1 MPCKLGK
8 IEIPDAA
15 SLADVLRVLRAEGA
29 QVQTVIC
36 SKERF
41 ASVAAASS
49 WCRSH
54 GFRTDKVDETDES
67 FRFRQFDPG
76 DCAEGGLDN
85 GETFSTIRIDDGVQ
99 GVVCKKK
106 AGRSW
111 TRRGIRGRGRAV
123 PFEPGEVHYALFEM
137 EARRVS
143 QDETLLD
150 VTGERGE
157 DDEKKK
163 GRRLYE
169 VAISSEAEI
178 SRWFGIEILSHDE
191 SAVDTARMEVGAAVL
206 VDHRGDQVGVVEPG
220 TFRIDEDRKSR
231 AYIRFSRN
239 PRGQEIE
246 NDVEDE
252 VRTQISVGYFILD
265 WEYEPREVGKDEK
278 GKPIIEDVF
287 RIIRWQPIEV
297 SIVYA
302 AADISVGV
310 GRSAAGGQSPASTVG
325 GAPAREGIMPKKVI
339 AEGRLI
345 EVPEGDPRPAATVE
359 DVARL
364 LTAKPDHKTRDAE
377 VADIVEFCDGNGIEP
392 AKRAEW
398 IRAGLSASDVAMKIL
413 ELRKTSGTAQPGVE
427 DINKGLSRKDRSR
440 YSWCRAI
447 LQGERLKAGL
457 EPNGVEGEW
466 HQEMV
471 QKDRQKPIKGGL
483 LVPMDLRSNEERWAE
498 YDQALRD
505 GRLSTRTLDS
515 KTLTKGTETV
525 FERPGELIE
534 LLRNVAVVTRLG
546 ARMLGGLS
554 GPIGF
559 TKQTGGLTVF
569 WVGENP
575 AAEVAAS
582 DVAFGLVEMIPKTL
596 QGTTAYSRQLLVQA
610 SIDIEAMVREEFAIA
625 HALRIDKTAFYGLG
639 AAGEPTGIYKAPDVN
654 ARPVAGTPDADDV
667 IQSLV
672 LVAEDNAAFGSL
684 GWAMTPGLAGRLMN
698 TPEITGATNGLP
710 MWGGRIDDGLLK
722 GYRAMTSNQ
731 LSKTMTGSEETGGS
745 EHGAVF
751 GNWRDLVIG
760 MFAAME
766 LVVDPFSQKKKGL
779 IEVTSFQ
786 MSDMIL
792 RHGESFTKWTGAT
805 V

>member
-1 MPCKLGK
+1 MPRDLQVEVPEG
-8 IEIPDAA
+8 AT
-15 SLADVLRVLRAEGA
+15 LAEALRLIRQSGA
-29 QVQTVIC
+29 QVQVVVC

-41 ASVAAASS
+41 ETLAPAAS
-49 WCRSH
+49 WCREH
-54 GFRTDKVDETDES
+54 GFKTDKADE
-67 FRFRQFDPG
+67 DPG
-76 DCAEGGLDN
+76 NFCFPQ
-85 GETFSTIRIDDGVQ
+85 GETSAEWAIVRLTEGVTVRIEKQ
-99 GVVCKKK
+99 E
-106 AGRSW
+106 AGRS
-111 TRRGIRGRGRAV
+111 TRGARRRSV
-123 PFEPGEVHYALFEM
+123 PFEPGQIHYALFSM
-137 EARRVS
+137 EARTVPPAEAKKLKRE
-143 QDETLLD
+143 Q
-150 VTGERGE
+150 
-157 DDEKKK
+157 DDE
-163 GRRLYE
+163 GRRLFE

-178 SRWFGIEILSHDE
+178 ERWFGIEILSHEDG
-191 SAVDTARMEVGAAVL
+191 AVDAARMEIGAAVL

-220 TFRIDEDRKSR
+220 TFRIDDDKKSR
-231 AYIRFSRN
+231 AFIRFSRN

-246 NDVEDE
+246 TDVEDK

-278 GKPIIEDVF
+278 GKAIIEDVY
-287 RIIRWQPIEV
+287 RITRWQPIEV
-297 SIVYA
+297 SVVYA
-302 AADISVGV
+302 AADITVGV
-310 GRSAAGGQSPASTVG
+310 GRSAAGGKSPASTG
-325 GAPAREGIMPKKVI
+325 GGTPAREENMPKKVI
-339 AEGRLI
+339 EGGRVV
-345 EVPEGDPRPAATVE
+345 EVLDADPRAAATPE
-359 DVARL
+359 ELARVL
-364 LTAKPDHKTRDAE
+364 GVDRQKTRDAE

-392 AKRAEW
+392 AQRSEW
-398 IRAGLSASDVAMKIL
+398 IREGLSSSDVAKRIL
-413 ELRKTSGTAQPGVE
+413 DLRKTKGTAQPAAE
-427 DINKGLSRKDRSR
+427 DLNTGLKQKDRQR
-440 YSWCRAI
+440 YSFAKAI

-457 EPNGVEGEW
+457 EPEGVEGEW
-466 HQEMV
+466 HREMII
-471 QKDRQKPIKGGL
+471 KDRQKPVKGGL
-483 LVPMDLRSNEERWAE
+483 LVPMDLRTNEERWQE
-498 YDQALRD
+498 YD
-505 GRLSTRTLDS
+505 RLLIAGQLGTRTLDS

-534 LLRNVAVVTRLG
+534 ILRNVAVVARLG
-546 ARMLGGLS
+546 ARMLGGLQ

-575 AAEVAAS
+575 AADVAAS

-610 SIDIEAMVREEFAIA
+610 SIDIEAMVREEFAVS

-639 AAGEPTGIYKAPDVN
+639 AGGEPTGIYKAPDVN
-654 ARPVAGTPDADDV
+654 ARPVGGTPDADDV

-672 LVAEDNAAFGSL
+672 LVAEDNAAIGSL

-731 LSKTMTGSEETGGS
+731 LSKVMLGSEEIGGS

-786 MSDMIL
+786 MADMIL

-805 V
+805 A